1 MERERIGGRCFIFGA
16 LDVKTLTERP
26 ADGDYVIA
34 ADRGYAVARALGFM
48 PDLVV
53 GDFDSLG
60 EEPDAAHI
68 VRLNVRKDDTDL
80 EHAVRLALDK
90 GYRELI
96 VYGAVGG
103 ALDHTLG
110 SIAVAEIAAN
120 AGARAVFIGDD
131 CAFTVIRSGA
141 VELPMRERGRVSV
154 LSLSEVSRGV
164 TISGLSYEADGIDL
178 PRATTLGIS
187 NAFVGGEA
195 TASVKEGTLLIVW
208 ETAS

>member
-1 MERERIGGRCFIFGA
+1 MAHESIGGRCFIFGA
-16 LDVKTLTERP
+16 LTVRALTERP
-26 ADGDYVIA
+26 REGDYLIA
-34 ADRGYAVARALGFM
+34 ADRGYAVALSLGIT

-60 EEPDAAHI
+60 ETPQAENV

-80 EHAVRLALDK
+80 EHAVRLALEK

-110 SIAVAEIAAN
+110 NIAVAEIAAN

-131 CAFTVIRSGA
+131 CAFTVIRDASFL
-141 VELPMRERGRVSV
+141 LPLRERGRVSV
-154 LSLSEVSRGV
+154 LSMSEVSRGV
-164 TISGLSYEADGIDL
+164 TIRGLSYETHEIDL
-178 PRATTLGIS
+178 PHAATLGVS
-187 NAFVGGEA
+187 NAFIGQQ
-195 TASVKEGTLLIVW
+195 ASISVRDGALLIVW
-208 ETAS
+208 ETE